1 MDKSARIL
9 HSCLYFTANSLARVI
24 SRMAEEEFRK
34 NGLSPSHAFIMML
47 ANDSPGITQN
57 ELAEQLNLAPSTITR
72 FIDTLV
78 NKGFLTRQA
87 EGRMSRIY
95 PTESGQVLRK
105 NIDASWQ
112 NLHERYSQILGREKG
127 DELAAAIDAASAKL
141 SNSG

>member
-1 MDKSARIL
+1 MDKSAKIL
-9 HSCLYFTANSLARVI
+9 HNCLYFTANSLARVI

-34 NGLSPSHAFIMML
+34 NGLAPSHAFIMML
-47 ANDSPGITQN
+47 ASDSPGISQN

-72 FIDTLV
+72 FIDTLA
-78 NKGFLTRQA
+78 NKGFLTRQS

-105 NIDASWQ
+105 NIDTSWQ
-112 NLHERYSQILGREKG
+112 NLHERYSKILGREKG

-141 SNSG
+141 NNSG